1 MEQTNKT
8 LTELPVYNDGPNGS
22 DLRQIPNNQE
32 VFLFPHSDTALVLEI
47 LEMVEE
53 GDARGDLWEAAKC
66 VYVPS
71 LMCVICLL

>member
-1 MEQTNKT
+1 M
-8 LTELPVYNDGPNGS
+8 NDGTNGS

-66 VYVPS
+66 VSVPLYCHLS
-71 LMCVICLL
+71 L